1 MNQTF
6 VNFTNHPS
14 DKWEAEQRRCA
25 LEYGEI
31 VDLPFPAV
39 EAEADEDVIKEMAE
53 FYVRKILDLD
63 PCAVLCQGEFS
74 LAFQVTALLKA
85 QGVTVLAACSR
96 REVKVYG
103 NKKEATF
110 KFVRFRKY

>member
-1 MNQTF
+1 MEHKF

-14 DKWEAEQRRCA
+14 DKWEAEQRQSA

-39 EAEADEDVIKEMAE
+39 EAEADEAVINDMAAS
-53 FYVRKILDLD
+53 YVEKILKLQ
-63 PCAVLCQGEFS
+63 PCVVLCQGEFC
-74 LAFQVTALLKA
+74 LVFQVTTMLKA
-85 QGVTVLAACSR
+85 QGVTVLAACGK
-96 REVKVYG
+96 REVKEYG
-103 NKKEATF
+103 NKKEVTF

>member
-1 MNQTF
+1 MGHTF

-39 EAEADEDVIKEMAE
+39 EAEADEDVIKEMADS
-53 FYVRKILDLD
+53 YVSKILDLN
-63 PCAVLCQGEFS
+63 PGAVLCQGEFC
-74 LAFQVTALLKA
+74 LAFQVTTILKTR
-85 QGVTVLAACSR
+85 GVTVLAACSK

-103 NKKEATF
+103 DKKEAIF